1 MPFSFFIKKQKK
13 QTYKKAILMGIV
25 LLVFSSCNTTKY
37 LNNDEFLLK
46 SNDIELDTD
55 AQKAEIGSLE
65 YQLSTL
71 AKQKP
76 NKKTLGFTRA
86 RLWWYYKA
94 KRSIERS
101 GRPDTLGIIQKDTS
115 RFYKVVLKRY
125 AEPPAIYNTEKMD
138 ATAQSMEYYL
148 NNRGFYGAKVSSA
161 TDTSGKLVTVTYS
174 VSTDSFM
181 RVGTVQHITDDLNI
195 KQLLP
200 KIRKETLLKE
210 NVPLDS
216 RTFDKE
222 KGRIL
227 SLIKNEGYRYVYPT
241 NIIYEGDS
249 TGLRTNVKAIILP
262 PTDSTFH
269 QKYHVG
275 KIYVNT
281 QYYPSANIRT
291 QYDTILYDGYHFIK
305 KSENEFQITLKALKR
320 SLYINSDSLYRYND
334 HDQTSK
340 ALGRMGIFKF
350 VSVKT
355 RPTEQMGADGKNYID
370 FYIYLT
376 PEDKIDVGW
385 NGEVSFISGDRILNE
400 ALGLFFNTNFIN
412 KNVFKG
418 GEKLTLS
425 AGYGIESSLS
435 STNLLD
441 LTNTFTQDVRIQA
454 DLTLPPFYKNANLR
468 FSTAYNLVQRSGQY
482 RYNLF
487 NAEVGIDWKSLQS
500 QKKLTFNPISINY
513 LNPIIEEEFQSTLDD
528 NPLLARSFD
537 PQLIAG
543 SNATFSWSK
552 QNLQSK
558 ESYAFVANIDFSG
571 NLLYLIDQIFNP
583 DKPFVFGINKGIT
596 YSQYSIFEVDGRYF
610 KNYNKNLTL
619 AMRVNTGIGFSYLNS
634 EESGLPYVK
643 QFSAGGNTG
652 IRGWQVRE
660 LGPGG
665 EPELELEDVFPFQA
679 GDFKAE
685 LNTELRFSLD
695 FLASGMEGA
704 VFADFGNIWSLKDT
718 TNNNVKLL
726 RADNFVNRIAIG
738 AGGGI
743 RWDLSFFILRLDY
756 AWKVRR
762 PYSATGDDSDLNT
775 YWEGVHNRQLP
786 EAERVSWIRDGRV
799 NIAIGYPF

>member
-1 MPFSFFIKKQKK
+1 
-13 QTYKKAILMGIV
+13 MGIV
-25 LLVFSSCNTTKY
+25 LFVFSSCNTTKY
-37 LNNDEFLLK
+37 LKDDEFLLK
-46 SNDIELDTD
+46 SNDIALETD
-55 AQKAEIGSLE
+55 AKKGEIGSLE

-71 AKQKP
+71 TKQKP

-86 RLWWYYKA
+86 RLWWYYRA

-101 GRPDTLGIIQKDTS
+101 ARTDTLGQIQKDTS

-125 AEPPAIYNTEKMD
+125 AEPPTIHNVEKMD

-148 NNRGFYGAKVSSA
+148 NNRGFYGARVSSA
-161 TDTSGKLVTVTYS
+161 IDTNKKLVTVIYS
-174 VSTDSFM
+174 VTTDSFM
-181 RVGTVQHITDDLNI
+181 RVGNVQHITDDLNI

-200 KIRKETLLKE
+200 QIKRGSLLKR
-210 NVPLDS
+210 NIPLDS
-216 RTFDKE
+216 RTFNQE
-222 KGRIL
+222 KARIL

-249 TGLRTNVKAIILP
+249 SGLATNVKAIILP

-269 QKYHVG
+269 QKYHIG

-291 QYDTILYDGYHFIK
+291 QYDTVLYDGYHFIK
-305 KSENEFQITLKALKR
+305 KTENDFQITLKALKR
-320 SLYINSDSLYRYND
+320 SLYINSDSLYRYNE

-340 ALGRMGIFKF
+340 ALGRMGVFKF

-355 RPTEQMGADGKNYID
+355 RPSEIVSPDGRNLID

-376 PEDKIDVGW
+376 PEEKIDIGW
-385 NGEVSFISGDRILNE
+385 NGEVSFISGDRILTE

-418 GEKLTLS
+418 GEKLKLS
-425 AGYGIESSLS
+425 AGYGIESPLS
-435 STNLLD
+435 STTLID
-441 LTNTFTQDVRIQA
+441 LTNTFTQDVRLQA

-468 FSTAYNLVQRSGQY
+468 FSTAYNLVQRFQQY

-487 NAEVGIDWKSLQS
+487 NAEIGIDWKSLRS
-500 QKKLTFNPISINY
+500 QKKLTFNPLSINY
-513 LNPIIEEEFQSTLDD
+513 LNPIIEEDFQSTLDD

-537 PQLIAG
+537 AQLIAG

-552 QNLQSK
+552 QNLASN
-558 ESYAFVANIDFSG
+558 ESYSFIANMDFSG
-571 NLLYLIDQIFNP
+571 NFLNLINQIFQP
-583 DKPFVFGINKGIT
+583 DAPFIFGINKDIT
-596 YSQYSIFEVDGRYF
+596 YSQYSIFEIDGRYF
-610 KNYNKNLTL
+610 KTYNRNLTL
-619 AMRVNTGIGFSYLNS
+619 AMRFNTGVGFSYLNS
-634 EESGLPYVK
+634 KETGLPYVK

-652 IRGWQVRE
+652 IRAWQVRQ

-665 EPELELEDVFPFQA
+665 EPELELEDVFPFQT

-704 VFADFGNIWSLKDT
+704 AFADFGNVWSLKDT

-726 RADNFVNRIAIG
+726 RVDNFLNRIAVG
-738 AGGGI
+738 VGGGI

-756 AWKVRR
+756 AWKLRR
-762 PYSATGDDSDLNT
+762 PYSATGDDTDGSS
-775 YWEGVHNRQLP
+775 YWESAHIQQIPIENQVSFWRQ
-786 EAERVSWIRDGRV
+786 GRV